1 MSGSWKVAYADFMTA
16 MMAFFLLMW
25 ILNMAPKETL
35 NGLAEYFTEG
45 AVYSTNY
52 MSPTGNNV
60 KVIKLDK
67 LDTSVTDTDQ
77 SRQAIARLLREDL
90 ANMAIPANSRG
101 VADTKIGVLMH
112 ITGDALYQPDS
123 VDLTPEGKKVLDEV
137 IKVMNTYNV
146 FVVIRGHS
154 SRDESGKPKYPSK
167 WELSAARATA
177 AVRYITDV
185 GKISPDRVRS
195 IAYADTS
202 PLVPDTDVEGARKNR
217 RVEFYF
223 HRPEVVTPNLGY

>member
-1 MSGSWKVAYADFMTA
+1 MTA

-35 NGLAEYFTEG
+35 AGLSEYFTEG
-45 AVYSTNY
+45 AIYSSNY

-67 LDTSVTDTDQ
+67 LDTSITDTDQ
-77 SRQAIARLLREDL
+77 SRQAIARLLKENL
-90 ANMAIPANSRG
+90 AGEAIPANSSG
-101 VADTKIGVLMH
+101 VADTKVGVLLH
-112 ITGDALYQPDS
+112 ITGDVLYQPDS
-123 VDLTPEGKKVLDEV
+123 VDLAPAGKNVLDEV

-146 FVVIRGHS
+146 FVVVRGHS

-177 AVRYITDV
+177 AVRYLIDA
-185 GKISPDRVRS
+185 GNISPDRVRS

-202 PLVPDTDVEGARKNR
+202 PLVPDTDLEAARKNR

-223 HRPEVVTPNLGY
+223 HRPEVITPNLGY